1 MPNLQSAKK
10 ALRQNVKRAE
20 KNLKSKVEV
29 KKLLKDA
36 RKAVE
41 AGDNKAEELLKQAGK
56 KLDKIAKTGYFKK
69 NKVSRL
75 KSRLAKKLNASKKTV
90 QKTAEKIEEKVEEIK

>member
-1 MPNLQSAKK
+1 MPNLKSAKK
-10 ALRQNVKRAE
+10 ALRQSIKRAE

-29 KKLLKDA
+29 KGLIKQVK
-36 RKAVE
+36 KAVE
-41 AGDNKAEELLKQAGK
+41 AGDNKAEELLKQTGK

-75 KSRLAKKLNASKKTV
+75 KSRLAKRVNKMKK
-90 QKTAEKIEEKVEEIK
+90 

>member
-1 MPNLQSAKK
+1 MPNLKSAKK
-10 ALRQNVKRAE
+10 ALRQSIKRAE
-20 KNLKSKVEV
+20 KNLKNKVEAKGLIKQV
-29 KKLLKDA
+29 

-41 AGDNKAEELLKQAGK
+41 AGDNKAGEILKQTGK

-75 KSRLAKKLNASKKTV
+75 KSRLAKKVNKMKK
-90 QKTAEKIEEKVEEIK
+90 